1 MKIKIA
7 YVTTARSDYGPS
19 YWLIHDLFADKRFD
33 MTLLVGGSHLSP
45 CCGNTI
51 REVEAHGWPHIIRVP
66 FLGRVGDLKEIG
78 RNAGR
83 ALIEFSNIF
92 EQQRPD
98 IVILYGDR
106 YELLPIATA
115 AVIHRIPIAHI
126 CGGDIT
132 EGAFDDQVR
141 HAVSKLA
148 HLHFPSTRNSAARLL
163 QMGEEPW
170 RIHMVGDPALDHFM
184 RGQHASAEELS
195 TLLGF
200 IPRVD
205 TLLVTFHPATLELE
219 KTPHEVREL
228 ALALNAFKGPIV
240 ITAPSPD
247 PGGELIRH
255 EFLKLKQKREQTAFV
270 ESLGSYRYR
279 GLLSLVG
286 AVVGNSS
293 SGLIEAASVPVPV
306 VNIGIRQSGRE
317 RGANVIDVKA
327 TRENIQKGI
336 ALALSPCFRRSLA
349 GMKNSYGDGMAS
361 GRILAALANMPARQK
376 LLNKHFMACS

>member
-1 MKIKIA
+1 MKTKVA

-45 CCGNTI
+45 CHGNTI
-51 REVEAHGWPHIIRVP
+51 REIKAHGWPHITRVP
-66 FLGRVGDLKEIG
+66 FLGRANDLRVIG

-83 ALIEFSNIF
+83 ALIEFSNVF

-141 HAVSKLA
+141 HAVTKLA
-148 HLHFPSTRNSAARLL
+148 HLHFPSTRNAAGRLL
-163 QMGEEPW
+163 QMGEEAW
-170 RIHMVGDPALDHFM
+170 RIQMVGDPALDHFI
-184 RGQHASAEELS
+184 RGRHASADELQD
-195 TLLGF
+195 LLGF
-200 IPRVD
+200 MPGAD
-205 TLLVTFHPATLELE
+205 TLLVTFHPATLEPE
-219 KTPHEVREL
+219 KTPKEAREL
-228 ALALNAFKGPIV
+228 ASALNAYKGPIV

-247 PGGELIRH
+247 PGGESIRRG
-255 EFLKLKQKREQTAFV
+255 FLKLQQKREQTAFV
-270 ESLGSYRYR
+270 ESLGSFRYR

-306 VNIGIRQSGRE
+306 VNIGNRQSGRE
-317 RGANVIDVKA
+317 RGPNVIDVKA
-327 TRENIQKGI
+327 TRHNIQKGI
-336 ALALSPCFRRSLA
+336 ARALSPRFRHSLT
-349 GMKNSYGDGMAS
+349 GIKNSYGDGKAT
-361 GRILAALANMPARQK
+361 GRILAALAKMPAQQQ
-376 LLNKHFMACS
+376 LLNKRFIPCC